1 MRLARHLC
9 VAALLALGAAPLP
22 LVAQTTTLTANA
34 GDESTEPALLLAD
47 AVFVENGARLIAS
60 GNVEALHD
68 GLRLTAE
75 RIVFDQDAGTLQ
87 IEGPIRIT
95 DETGN
100 LLLADAAQMDE
111 GLRNGL
117 LKGAR
122 MVMDDQ
128 LQLAAVEAQRVEGR
142 YTQLSRVA
150 VTSCQVCGA
159 NEVPLWQIRAD
170 RVIHDEEARQLYF
183 EGAQFR
189 VLDVPILWVPQLR
202 LPDPSLDRARGFL
215 TPSIRSTT
223 LLGTGVRIPY
233 FIPLG
238 EHQDITLTPYVSAET
253 RTLEA
258 RYRRAFSN
266 GTIEL
271 NGAVTKDTLR
281 PDDTRGYLFIEGEFG
296 LKGDFTLDFDI
307 QTVSDDAYFNVYDY
321 GPSERLESALT
332 LTRARRDD
340 FLQADLTYYE
350 TLLAS
355 EENDTQPSVMVNTMY
370 ERRFY
375 PDRIGGEFRLGA
387 IMHAHYRQSDLD
399 YDSDDADSIVDGRD
413 MARLSAEAS
422 WRRRWTLAGGIRA
435 GITGYLWADRFEVRQ
450 DATSENS
457 ASQLTPAASV
467 ELRWPLVRRG
477 AGGVRDLV
485 EPVLQYGWVGGERLD
500 IPNDESTR
508 VEFDEANLL
517 SLSRF
522 PASDR
527 RERGE
532 LAVAGLR
539 WLHEAPAGWTAGLT
553 VGRVWR
559 DELDSDLG
567 RSSGL
572 DSQTSDWLIAGG
584 FANPLGLSITARG
597 LLDEDGQFNKAEA
610 RAAWANPRV
619 DLAATYVMLVE
630 DPVEDRDESQAEWG
644 FEGSYRLSRHWTG
657 AAEWRYDLADR
668 RLDRTGLGLQYRNE
682 CVQVDF
688 SVTRKFASSTNLE
701 PSTDYGLT
709 VALTGFGTAASA
721 KEYRRTCN

>member
-1 MRLARHLC
+1 M
-9 VAALLALGAAPLP
+9 
-22 LVAQTTTLTANA
+22 
-34 GDESTEPALLLAD
+34 
-47 AVFVENGARLIAS
+47 S
-60 GNVEALHD
+60 G
-68 GLRLTAE
+68 G
-75 RIVFDQDAGTLQ
+75 
-87 IEGPIRIT
+87 
-95 DETGN
+95 
-100 LLLADAAQMDE
+100 
-111 GLRNGL
+111 
-117 LKGAR
+117 
-122 MVMDDQ
+122 
-128 LQLAAVEAQRVEGR
+128 
-142 YTQLSRVA
+142 
-150 VTSCQVCGA
+150 
-159 NEVPLWQIRAD
+159 
-170 RVIHDEEARQLYF
+170 
-183 EGAQFR
+183 
-189 VLDVPILWVPQLR
+189 
-202 LPDPSLDRARGFL
+202 
-215 TPSIRSTT
+215 
-223 LLGTGVRIPY
+223 
-233 FIPLG
+233 
-238 EHQDITLTPYVSAET
+238 
-253 RTLEA
+253 
-258 RYRRAFSN
+258 
-266 GTIEL
+266 
-271 NGAVTKDTLR
+271 
-281 PDDTRGYLFIEGEFG
+281 
-296 LKGDFTLDFDI
+296 
-307 QTVSDDAYFNVYDY
+307 
-321 GPSERLESALT
+321 
-332 LTRARRDD
+332 
-340 FLQADLTYYE
+340 
-350 TLLAS
+350 
-355 EENDTQPSVMVNTMY
+355 
-370 ERRFY
+370 
-375 PDRIGGEFRLGA
+375 
-387 IMHAHYRQSDLD
+387 
-399 YDSDDADSIVDGRD
+399 
-413 MARLSAEAS
+413 
-422 WRRRWTLAGGIRA
+422 
-435 GITGYLWADRFEVRQ
+435 
-450 DATSENS
+450 
-457 ASQLTPAASV
+457 
-467 ELRWPLVRRG
+467 
-477 AGGVRDLV
+477 RDLV